1 MLGLVSWPHDSV
13 SEDVACPLRC
23 VWGTALLG
31 YFTISQ
37 ARVYNPMSSHVA
49 GWSSPVA
56 RRAHNPKVAGSNPA
70 PATKPSGAP
79 VRAPF
84 LFSDA
89 PYRPDASPRGSIA
102 VSCDS
107 GASLGATSIGLVG
120 VALAFGLTVVTM
132 AYAVGHISGGQLQ
145 PRRDDRPVG
154 RRPLPG
160 GQDRRLHRRS
170 GPGRHRRVGRA
181 VRDRQRQGGVHA
193 LRRLRRQRLRRS
205 FPAGY
210 TMLARTSLS
219 TNALLLCS
227 AGSWS
232 EAVSTAREE
241 ASCRC

>member
-1 MLGLVSWPHDSV
+1 MSTGKPAATEFFGTFWLVFG
-13 SEDVACPLRC
+13 
-23 VWGTALLG
+23 GT
-31 YFTISQ
+31 
-37 ARVYNPMSSHVA
+37 
-49 GWSSPVA
+49 
-56 RRAHNPKVAGSNPA
+56 
-70 PATKPSGAP
+70 GA
-79 VRAPF
+79 
-84 LFSDA
+84 
-89 PYRPDASPRGSIA
+89 A
-102 VSCDS
+102 VLA
-107 GASLGATSIGLVG
+107 ASLGATGIGLVG
-120 VALAFGLTVVTM
+120 VALAFGLTVVTT
-132 AYAVGHISGGQLQ
+132 AYAVGHIS
-145 PRRDDRPVG
+145 
-154 RRPLPG
+154 G